1 MCGIELNRPCD
12 PAGQEPV
19 QAGATAASGPGT
31 SPPTEAGAAGR
42 PGELPRIEKP
52 PEVLAFEAAKEVCY
66 SSVQRYNITQL
77 PRLRWFSAVMPP
89 AHLLWLL

>member
-1 MCGIELNRPCD
+1 MCAIELNRPCD
-12 PAGQEPV
+12 SAGQEPV

-31 SPPTEAGAAGR
+31 SPPTEAGGAGR

-52 PEVLAFEAAKEVCY
+52 PEVLAFEAAKEVCH
-66 SSVQRYNITQL
+66 SSVQRHNINAAAMAAMVL
-77 PRLRWFSAVMPP
+77 AVMPP